1 MNENKLV
8 QYVKGNTNS
17 NLGQI
22 ERGLGWNRYRV
33 GAGIL
38 SNVKPVYAV

>member
-8 QYVKGNTNS
+8 QHVKGSTNS

-22 ERGLGWNRYRV
+22 ERGLGWNRYGG

-38 SNVKPVYAV
+38 SNVRPVYAV